1 MLTIEFPKVRSF
13 NEREGRILT
22 ALIDQAG
29 VAIDNRLLLQQT
41 EQEVARNENLYAAS
55 RIINT
60 AQTMQDLVYAAVATT
75 NNVELD
81 FGLSLLEGEID
92 GTGWSKQARIVARS
106 QGGVIT
112 EDDFIYPLYLAEDSR
127 LRNREPSVIIDENPK
142 ATDVSHFVQFVRQQG
157 YRSMA
162 IFPLFSANRPI
173 ALFHLMSYNVIELSD
188 TDMEQ
193 YRALTG
199 QMSSQIQI
207 RRLLERTELALDETR
222 RLYVASRAIAG
233 AEEIADVYQAA
244 VEHLARPFVHT
255 QTGDEVDQKTYRI
268 SLLLAEPEAT
278 PDAPFYKYVYMWDS
292 VGGAVQEFS
301 DHARLTAEDFP
312 YSQITRQ
319 SSGLAYFF
327 DVQQASDDD
336 DILKNSP
343 ILLDTLRMEK
353 TQSLVVVPLRSRQ
366 KWFGV
371 LLCQSNVTHAFEEQY
386 LNFIQAMSD
395 QIAIALENKSLFEE
409 ARFEAKRAQAEAQR
423 ALALA
428 EAAQVANRIG
438 DDFEQSLDDVFELV
452 ASSAGFDR
460 WMLVLFDESGKRLVK
475 AAIKTPAV
483 DENADIFYDIAIPL
497 PVVEAARN
505 SQPILVND
513 LANYPTM
520 RDFTDREK
528 MYFVDFFGKHIA
540 APVHTGRQMLGSLFL
555 GRSID
560 TDDLNERDMQLVTTL
575 ATQIGVALENR
586 RLFDRVRSEQRTQRS
601 ILETLPA
608 GVLVLDPETLL
619 PIQFNRQVEIYL
631 GQSIDPEKPFTVEAY
646 NLFRTGTRL
655 PYPEEEMPIFIA
667 LREGIQGSSD
677 DVAVILEGDI
687 QTDLLV
693 DAAPIRD
700 AQDNI
705 TAIVAAFQDI
715 SNLRSLENTLQE
727 NLRETVALYE
737 AQRQLAEAEE
747 LDDVLD
753 VIIVQLALLQPSD
766 AYILMVDDISNTI
779 QAARELVQPIEHPEL
794 LSDLLP
800 NGGVSYIGD
809 ITRHDL
815 SDEARTML
823 DSLGVQSMIAVPLR
837 ISERETPL
845 GWMVVV
851 SDAMNGFS
859 DEQERVLS
867 QLGDVTSTAIDNRYL
882 IRRQNETVYEVQRL
896 YEATNSLSQS
906 RDIAQ
911 VTAVLQHNTHNP
923 LFSIKLPWNI
933 PHLISE

>member
-1 MLTIEFPKVRSF
+1 LPLLSGDQVIGALDIQSAEPNVFHDEDLATFTLIADQLAVAIIHARLITQSDRRIEQIDSLNRQLTRSAWAEVGKERAYSYNLLDVDKTEANQDVIQKKALTSDIMIRGEVIGTLNAAPTEGQDFTEGDEIIIRAVAERVALAIENARLFQETQIALSETSHLYQLSRDLNEADALEDILSAIIESIATDAAGGQVWIFDEYYLSDKPESMALAADVAIAQRKSEDDQDLSGMRLLLNESNFWDNVAGGGVTLVNDIAKDVRVDSPIKKLFSRLKAKSVVVIPLTVRGVWRGMLTIEFPKVRSF

-127 LRNREPSVIIDENPK
+127 LRNREPSVIVDENPK

-278 PDAPFYKYVYMWDS
+278 PDAPFYKYVYLWDS

-327 DVQQASDDD
+327 DVQQATGAP
-336 DILKNSP
+336 SP
-343 ILLDTLRMEK
+343 G
-353 TQSLVVVPLRSRQ
+353 S
-366 KWFGV
+366 
-371 LLCQSNVTHAFEEQY
+371 
-386 LNFIQAMSD
+386 
-395 QIAIALENKSLFEE
+395 
-409 ARFEAKRAQAEAQR
+409 
-423 ALALA
+423 
-428 EAAQVANRIG
+428 
-438 DDFEQSLDDVFELV
+438 
-452 ASSAGFDR
+452 
-460 WMLVLFDESGKRLVK
+460 
-475 AAIKTPAV
+475 
-483 DENADIFYDIAIPL
+483 
-497 PVVEAARN
+497 
-505 SQPILVND
+505 
-513 LANYPTM
+513 PTM
-520 RDFTDREK
+520 
-528 MYFVDFFGKHIA
+528 
-540 APVHTGRQMLGSLFL
+540 
-555 GRSID
+555 
-560 TDDLNERDMQLVTTL
+560 
-575 ATQIGVALENR
+575 
-586 RLFDRVRSEQRTQRS
+586 
-601 ILETLPA
+601 
-608 GVLVLDPETLL
+608 
-619 PIQFNRQVEIYL
+619 
-631 GQSIDPEKPFTVEAY
+631 
-646 NLFRTGTRL
+646 
-655 PYPEEEMPIFIA
+655 
-667 LREGIQGSSD
+667 LR
-677 DVAVILEGDI
+677 
-687 QTDLLV
+687 
-693 DAAPIRD
+693 
-700 AQDNI
+700 
-705 TAIVAAFQDI
+705 
-715 SNLRSLENTLQE
+715 
-727 NLRETVALYE
+727 
-737 AQRQLAEAEE
+737 
-747 LDDVLD
+747 
-753 VIIVQLALLQPSD
+753 
-766 AYILMVDDISNTI
+766 
-779 QAARELVQPIEHPEL
+779 
-794 LSDLLP
+794 
-800 NGGVSYIGD
+800 
-809 ITRHDL
+809 
-815 SDEARTML
+815 
-823 DSLGVQSMIAVPLR
+823 
-837 ISERETPL
+837 
-845 GWMVVV
+845 
-851 SDAMNGFS
+851 
-859 DEQERVLS
+859 
-867 QLGDVTSTAIDNRYL
+867 
-882 IRRQNETVYEVQRL
+882 
-896 YEATNSLSQS
+896 
-906 RDIAQ
+906 
-911 VTAVLQHNTHNP
+911 
-923 LFSIKLPWNI
+923 
-933 PHLISE
+933 